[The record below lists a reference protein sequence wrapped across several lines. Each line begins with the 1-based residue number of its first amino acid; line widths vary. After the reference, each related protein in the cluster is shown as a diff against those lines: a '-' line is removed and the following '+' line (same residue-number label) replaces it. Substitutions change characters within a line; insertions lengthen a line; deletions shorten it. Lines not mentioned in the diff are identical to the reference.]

1 MNDESVK
8 PTKPL
13 NGAFVNVLYIF
24 LAMDIYKTKTNMM
37 NVVIIAAN
45 SQAVLKI

>member
-1 MNDESVK
+1 MNNESVK

-13 NGAFVNVLYIF
+13 NGSFVNVLYIF
-24 LAMDIYKTKTNMM
+24 FAMNIYKTKNNMM
-37 NVVIIAAN
+37 IVVIIVAN